1 MSEQVFAPADALDL
15 LGVARLTG
23 VQAYEVR
30 GRRTDPLPPEDVVK
44 SAAPE
49 VAIRVSDTS
58 IEVRMKLEVAT
69 EEAKLF
75 ADMAVSYTLSKPCH
89 VTLGVLEEF
98 VDRVGVMALYPF
110 VRESIFS
117 TAARLRVKA
126 PVLGLLLADAF
137 HVGLLEMASDTTTPV
152 RLARE
157 LGVSPSA
164 VRAWLRESG
173 LASSPSGRWVISAGV
188 AATVRDHFA

>member
-1 MSEQVFAPADALDL
+1 
-15 LGVARLTG
+15 
-23 VQAYEVR
+23 
-30 GRRTDPLPPEDVVK
+30 
-44 SAAPE
+44 
-49 VAIRVSDTS
+49 
-58 IEVRMKLEVAT
+58 
-69 EEAKLF
+69 
-75 ADMAVSYTLSKPCH
+75 

-117 TAARLRVKA
+117 TATRLRVKA